1 MKAAPIYAPELELV
15 PEQVDELNGL
25 ATRPMIF
32 KIAGWM
38 AQKGLRVTQ
47 TEVGRLIHRY
57 TGQTPSKTTLKEA
70 VDGFYAQ
77 ALQTA
82 MTRQS
87 LGQIPTQVM
96 DGLESIY
103 LQIRQAAQNE
113 FQSDRSAFE
122 QTVGLLKQRIE
133 EVETSRTTALA
144 QVAEKDNK
152 IESLESELGKL
163 KAQISQLQEKATS
176 LQESASG
183 FWNELLNERN
193 AHQSSKIA
201 HAVEI
206 KQLTAAHQ
214 EALDSMRTEHQ
225 LEIKAINQESTAE
238 IKRIGLANHEHTTK
252 LLLQIDEI
260 RAEAS
265 AQSAKKDKQL
275 EINGK
280 EIQKGREELQAIQAE
295 LARVKAELAS
305 SLSRQAEL
313 DKASLRVSELESQLA
328 ENTKTIASLSASLA
342 MAQKQR
348 KPGASTHERTPKKQ

>member
-1 MKAAPIYAPELELV
+1 MKAAPIYAPELELSS
-15 PEQVDELNGL
+15 EQVDELNGL
-25 ATRPMIF
+25 ATRPMIV

-47 TEVGRLIHRY
+47 TEVGRLIHRH

-96 DGLESIY
+96 NGLESIY

-113 FQSDRSAFE
+113 FQADRSAFE
-122 QTVGLLKQRIE
+122 QTVGLLRERLE
-133 EVETSRTTALA
+133 EVESARVDAI
-144 QVAEKDNK
+144 AELTQSHGA
-152 IESLESELGKL
+152 IESLNAELREMKSRF
-163 KAQISQLQEKATS
+163 AQLQEKTNT
-176 LQESASG
+176 LQETATG
-183 FWNELLNERN
+183 FHNQLLGERN
-193 AHQSSKIA
+193 AHQATKLA
-201 HAVEI
+201 HGVEL
-206 KQLTAAHQ
+206 KQLSTRHQ
-214 EALDSMRTEHQ
+214 AELDAMRDTSQAELKALT
-225 LEIKAINQESTAE
+225 QECAAE
-238 IKRIGLANHEHTTK
+238 IKRIGVANHEHTTK

-260 RAEAS
+260 RAEA
-265 AQSAKKDKQL
+265 AGQSAKKDKQL

-328 ENTKTIASLSASLA
+328 ENTKIIASLSASLSI
-342 MAQKQR
+342 AQKQR
-348 KPGASTHERTPKKQ
+348 KQGASTDARTPKK